1 MAVNLLFN
9 MVMLVP
15 MIYTGDT
22 QDLHFKILIRI
33 FSAAKIWERHGI
45 LERSIG
51 VLPKEIV
58 SYNNATTLL
67 TASLVTFFI
76 LSVLELIIYLAY
88 NKYVSINI
96 MSTIDCVQI
105 NVFQVHPWKE
115 ILQDSDIDADLG
127 KKKSYSIYI

>member
-1 MAVNLLFN
+1 MRHRRNNL
-9 MVMLVP
+9 
-15 MIYTGDT
+15 Y
-22 QDLHFKILIRI
+22 FKISIRI

-58 SYNNATTLL
+58 SYNNATKLL
-67 TASLVTFFI
+67 TDSLVTFFI

-96 MSTIDCVQI
+96 LSTT
-105 NVFQVHPWKE
+105 VFKSMYFRFIRGRKSCRTR
-115 ILQDSDIDADLG
+115 ILMLT
-127 KKKSYSIYI
+127 